1 MITRAEIRR
10 IPELHKS
17 ILRDKEYLIFL
28 REKATAIPSTLPDHE
43 RVQTSPSGGGNR
55 YVEAAIDLNKDIQRK
70 ELLLSELKAKALEYI
85 ESLPD
90 ETETEHLIRKVLR
103 YRYLECYTWEE
114 TAELLGYYERHIRRL
129 EYQAVS
135 QIEKDLP

>member
-17 ILRDKEYLIFL
+17 ILRDKEQLIFL

-55 YVEAAIDLNKDIQRK
+55 YVEAAIDLNKDILRK
-70 ELLLSELKAKALEYI
+70 ELLLAELQAKAREYI
-85 ESLPD
+85 ESLPN
-90 ETETEHLIRKVLR
+90 ETETERLIHKILR
-103 YRYLECYTWEE
+103 YRYLKCYTWEE

-129 EYQAVS
+129 EYQVVS